1 VIRLGWPLVVQKSF
15 ITTNNQI
22 EVKSHNAINFVWFVC
37 LRGLRPRCC
46 DLATWRGQGQ
56 KMLGLDRAMG
66 VRKFCEKIL
75 RANTVPCSARS
86 RRIRFER
93 VEGFVMIT
101 KAVIALIL
109 FGLTSSAN
117 AMTVI
122 FKDYKAANNDERAFY
137 FLYLD
142 GVKEGI
148 IELNVVLEEK
158 RPRPLFCLPGKLAL
172 TVGQAEDIMMRQAEK
187 ITDPDQL
194 PIGLLLAQGL
204 QNTFPCDEKH

>member
-1 VIRLGWPLVVQKSF
+1 
-15 ITTNNQI
+15 
-22 EVKSHNAINFVWFVC
+22 
-37 LRGLRPRCC
+37 
-46 DLATWRGQGQ
+46 
-56 KMLGLDRAMG
+56 
-66 VRKFCEKIL
+66 
-75 RANTVPCSARS
+75 
-86 RRIRFER
+86 
-93 VEGFVMIT
+93 MIT
-101 KAVIALIL
+101 KAVVALIW

-137 FLYLD
+137 LLYLD
-142 GVKEGI
+142 GVREGI

-158 RPRPLFCLPGKLAL
+158 GQQPLFCLPEKLAL

-187 ITDPDQL
+187 ITDPEQL

>member
-1 VIRLGWPLVVQKSF
+1 
-15 ITTNNQI
+15 
-22 EVKSHNAINFVWFVC
+22 
-37 LRGLRPRCC
+37 
-46 DLATWRGQGQ
+46 
-56 KMLGLDRAMG
+56 
-66 VRKFCEKIL
+66 
-75 RANTVPCSARS
+75 
-86 RRIRFER
+86 
-93 VEGFVMIT
+93 MIT
-101 KAVIALIL
+101 KAVIALLL

-137 FLYLD
+137 LLYLD
-142 GVKEGI
+142 GVREGI

-158 RPRPLFCLPGKLAL
+158 RQQPLFCLPDNLAL

-187 ITDPDQL
+187 ITDPDQV

>member
-1 VIRLGWPLVVQKSF
+1 
-15 ITTNNQI
+15 
-22 EVKSHNAINFVWFVC
+22 
-37 LRGLRPRCC
+37 
-46 DLATWRGQGQ
+46 
-56 KMLGLDRAMG
+56 
-66 VRKFCEKIL
+66 
-75 RANTVPCSARS
+75 
-86 RRIRFER
+86 
-93 VEGFVMIT
+93 MIT
-101 KAVIALIL
+101 KTVIALIL

-137 FLYLD
+137 LLYLD
-142 GVKEGI
+142 GVREGI

-158 RPRPLFCLPGKLAL
+158 RQQPLFCLPEKLAL